1 MRVVE
6 LERDSRGSLGIS
18 IAGGVGSP
26 LGDMKLIVASL
37 QPGGAAEA
45 SGKLLVSR

>member
-1 MRVVE
+1 MD

-26 LGDMKLIVASL
+26 LGDMKLIIASL
-37 QPGGAAEA
+37 QPGGAAEV
-45 SGKLLVSR
+45 SGKLLVSQ